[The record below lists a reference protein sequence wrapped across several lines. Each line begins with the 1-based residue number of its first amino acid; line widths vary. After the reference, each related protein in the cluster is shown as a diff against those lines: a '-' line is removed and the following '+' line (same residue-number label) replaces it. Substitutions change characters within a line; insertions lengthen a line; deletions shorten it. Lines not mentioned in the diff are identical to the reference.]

1 MATIVSNPALD
12 RFLKSQGVDC
22 VRSGVGERY
31 VIEEMKRHGAN
42 VGGEESGHMVLSD
55 YARTGDAMIAALV
68 VSQGLLESGKKM
80 SEIFPLFVPM
90 YKNGSIPVLPAGR
103 KCWPLSNCRR
113 LRRRLPK
120 AKEKL
125 KARAGFWSGLP
136 ALSRRFRFG
145 SGETTQRWLTR
156 STAKYPQCWQ
166 RLPGTNPLR
175 LCRKVEAGLNI
186 CLLYLPKVNII

>member
-1 MATIVSNPALD
+1 M
-12 RFLKSQGVDC
+12 
-22 VRSGVGERY
+22 RSGVGERY

-90 YKNGSIPVLPAGR
+90 YKKRVDTRFAGREEMLAAFELPAFKTAIAEGERKIEGKGR
-103 KCWPLSNCRR
+103 VLVRTSGTE
-113 LRRRLPK
+113 PK
-120 AKEKL
+120 IQD
-125 KARAGFWSGLP
+125 
-136 ALSRRFRFG
+136 FG